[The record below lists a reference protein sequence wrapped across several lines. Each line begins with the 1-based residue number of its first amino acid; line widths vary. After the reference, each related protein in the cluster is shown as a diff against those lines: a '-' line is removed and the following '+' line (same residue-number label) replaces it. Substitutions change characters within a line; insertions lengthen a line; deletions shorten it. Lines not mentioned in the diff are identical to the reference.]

1 MLEALARD
9 LQGSPEQLRGAAR
22 LAFHLAF
29 AALAVPGAVLGVLYA
44 LTRPA
49 PYPSSGVIGLG
60 AVALLLGGAA
70 LYLARQ
76 SGRDPR
82 LTPTQAGLTCAMQL
96 ASAPAVAFLLGCA
109 ALHQWQALA
118 LLWGL
123 ALALYLYART
133 QLPQLVRPERGAVGT
148 GATGAVGKAAE

>member
-9 LQGSPEQLRGAAR
+9 LRGTPEQLRGASLR
-22 LAFHLAF
+22 AFHLAF
-29 AALAVPGAVLGVLYA
+29 VALAAPGAVLGLLYT

-49 PYPSSGVIGLG
+49 PYPAPAVAGLF

-109 ALHQWQALA
+109 ALHQWTALL

-123 ALALYLYART
+123 ALALYVYART
-133 QLPQLVRPERGAVGT
+133 RLPQLVRPG
-148 GATGAVGKAAE
+148 